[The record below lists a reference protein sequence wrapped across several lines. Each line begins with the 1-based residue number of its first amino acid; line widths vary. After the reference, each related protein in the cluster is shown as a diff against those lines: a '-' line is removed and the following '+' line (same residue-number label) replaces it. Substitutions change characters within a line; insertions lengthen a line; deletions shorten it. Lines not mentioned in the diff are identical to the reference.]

1 MSKEETM
8 KLIRRT
14 MICLSFVL
22 TMAIGA
28 SLWAQDYAGRKELK
42 RTDLSG
48 APGME
53 VVVSVVE
60 MKPGDKLPLH
70 IHHGI
75 ETAYVLEGGMVEVL
89 PGIPPDAMPTGTPI
103 MSLRDVQHAGFTVV
117 GDKTIKLFTVHIVD
131 KGKPLYDYGKK

>member
-8 KLIRRT
+8 KSIRRA
-14 MICLSFVL
+14 MICLAFAL

-42 RTDLSG
+42 RADLSG

-53 VVVSVVE
+53 VVLSVVE
-60 MKPGDKLPLH
+60 MKPGDRLPLH

-75 ETAYVLEGGMVEVL
+75 ETAYVLEGGMVEV
-89 PGIPPDAMPTGTPI
+89 PGKPPFAMPAGAPI
-103 MSLRDVQHAGFTVV
+103 MALRDVEHGVFTVV

-131 KGKPLYDYGKK
+131 KGKPLYDWIKK